1 MTAPERAAALAYRVL
16 LRRQITALPVRP
28 LPILRVCRHTAVL
41 TYDEAAETLSLP
53 QNVFERRFDLA
64 DAFTLRRQVG
74 EQLCYLVLYRPDGHP
89 ARLNFTLAH
98 ELGHR
103 LLGHTGADAAEER
116 AADVF
121 ASHLLC
127 PRPALRRL
135 ARRFQ
140 PLYAEQV
147 AAVCY
152 VSLSAAQALALDR
165 PVAVDPALEQ
175 AVDELLAD
183 NVDAAEPVT
192 AQKALHPLHLP
203 EHF

>member
-1 MTAPERAAALAYRVL
+1 MTELERAATLAYRVL
-16 LRRQITALPVRP
+16 LRRQVTALPVRP
-28 LPILRVCRHTAVL
+28 LPILRACHATAVM

-53 QNVFERRFDLA
+53 PEVLERRFAHA

-103 LLGHTGADAAEER
+103 LLGHTGVDAAEER

-175 AVDELLAD
+175 AVDDLLAEA
-183 NVDAAEPVT
+183 VDAAAPVT
-192 AQKALHPLHLP
+192 AQKVLHPLHLP